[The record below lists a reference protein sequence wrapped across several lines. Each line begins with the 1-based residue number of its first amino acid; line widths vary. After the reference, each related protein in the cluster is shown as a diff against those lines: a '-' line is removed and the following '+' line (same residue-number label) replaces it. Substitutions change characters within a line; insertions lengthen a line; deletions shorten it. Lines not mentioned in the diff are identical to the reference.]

1 MNKKIIDICKEK
13 KSEEKIKIYNLE
25 PYEIEL
31 SSKTEISQLSMITT
45 CKR

>member
-1 MNKKIIDICKEK
+1 MIDICKK
-13 KSEEKIKIYNLE
+13 KKGEEKIKIYNLE

-31 SSKTEISQLSMITT
+31 SSKTEISELAMIIT

>member
-1 MNKKIIDICKEK
+1 MIDICKK
-13 KSEEKIKIYNLE
+13 KIKIYNLE

-31 SSKTEISQLSMITT
+31 SSKTEISELAMIIT